1 MFKTE
6 IIGNLTKKPELRK
19 NADGKVYTFI
29 AVAINLS
36 KDKSEFIDCLF
47 GGATAENICKY
58 LDKGSKV
65 FVRGTFNFEKREGQD
80 KEGHKGYYLT
90 RWTLTGDTIEFLSP
104 KPASTS
110 SGPVEEISADD
121 DLLPF

>member
-6 IIGNLTKKPELRK
+6 IIGNLTKKPVLRK
-19 NADGKVYTFI
+19 NANDKPYTFI
-29 AVAINLS
+29 TVATNLS

-47 GGATAENICKY
+47 GGTVAENICKY

-65 FVRGTFNFEKREGQD
+65 YVRGTFNFEKREGKD
-80 KEGHKGYYLT
+80 KEGNKVYYLI
-90 RWTLTGDTIEFLSP
+90 RWTLTCDTIEFLSP

-110 SGPVEEISADD
+110 SGPVEEISTDD
-121 DLLPF
+121 ELPF

>member
-19 NADGKVYTFI
+19 NANDKVYTFMTV
-29 AVAINLS
+29 AVNLS
-36 KDKSEFIDCLF
+36 KDRTEFIDCLF
-47 GGATAENICKY
+47 GGTAAENICKY

-65 FVRGTFNFEKREGQD
+65 YVRGTFNFEKREGKD
-80 KEGHKGYYLT
+80 KEGHKVYYLI

-110 SGPVEEISADD
+110 TGPVEEISIDD
-121 DLLPF
+121 ELPF